1 MDLRWYKHQEYRK
14 LSEDEKTELIQWRK
28 KSKQNEKSNAS
39 VADAKIAASIVTKVE
54 ESNNAVVAALKLF
67 ADAVVKAIPGAKISS
82 VVAAEDE
89 ASPQPAGESEAAVT
103 GQVSATN
110 GSGNDDGEDDKKTPA
125 VTFAEL
131 EADMDQ
137 QTRVAAAVGL
147 NGICKSRKKQD

>member
-1 MDLRWYKHQEYRK
+1 M
-14 LSEDEKTELIQWRK
+14 
-28 KSKQNEKSNAS
+28 
-39 VADAKIAASIVTKVE
+39 TKVE
-54 ESNNAVVAALKLF
+54 ESNNAVVSALKLI

-125 VTFAEL
+125 VTFVEL

-147 NGICKSRKKQD
+147 NSICKSREKQD

>member
-1 MDLRWYKHQEYRK
+1 M
-14 LSEDEKTELIQWRK
+14 
-28 KSKQNEKSNAS
+28 
-39 VADAKIAASIVTKVE
+39 
-54 ESNNAVVAALKLF
+54 
-67 ADAVVKAIPGAKISS
+67 
-82 VVAAEDE
+82 
-89 ASPQPAGESEAAVT
+89 T

-147 NGICKSRKKQD
+147 NSICKSRKKQD

>member
-1 MDLRWYKHQEYRK
+1 MDLRWYKPSEYRK
-14 LSEDEKTELIQWRK
+14 LSEEEKTELIQWRK
-28 KSKQNEKSNAS
+28 KSKQNEKPDAS
-39 VADAKIAASIVTKVE
+39 VADAKIAAIATKVE
-54 ESNNAVVAALKLF
+54 ESNNAVVSALKSI

-110 GSGNDDGEDDKKTPA
+110 GSDDDDGEDDKKTTV

-131 EADMDQ
+131 EADIDQ

-147 NGICKSRKKQD
+147 NSICKSRKKQD